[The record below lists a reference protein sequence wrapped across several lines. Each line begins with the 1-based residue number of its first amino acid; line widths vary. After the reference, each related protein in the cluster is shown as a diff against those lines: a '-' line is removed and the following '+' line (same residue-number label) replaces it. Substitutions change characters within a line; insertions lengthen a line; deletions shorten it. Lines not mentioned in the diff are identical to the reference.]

1 VTEDVNMRVISGVA
15 GAALLLV
22 TLGSILRNVVVP
34 RGLGSLLSRA
44 LWKSL
49 HRVLIGLALPV
60 DRYERRDRVLAWL
73 APLILVGELALWLA
87 GVFTAYGLLV
97 HAFSTL
103 TWGTSFREAGSSMFT
118 LGFASN
124 ARSNL
129 NALDFLAA
137 ATGPLIIALQIAYL
151 PTLYGA
157 YNRRETEVTL
167 LQARASEPAW
177 GPELIARQALI
188 GTVDQL
194 RELYVNWERL
204 AADVGESHANYPVLL
219 SFRSPRPYRSWI
231 VGLLA
236 VMDAAALQ
244 LALSPTSAPAAEA
257 RLMLRSAFTGLRD
270 IARVIHLPFDP
281 DPLPDTPIR
290 LSYEEF
296 AEAVKHIE
304 EAGFMT
310 ERSAD
315 EAWPHFRGWRVNY
328 EEIAYALAKK
338 LDAVPAPWSGDRS
351 WRSVPMKPTRPED
364 RRPEA
369 RTEAYREV

>member
-1 VTEDVNMRVISGVA
+1 MRVISGVA

-34 RGLGSLLSRA
+34 RGLGSLLSKG
-44 LWKSL
+44 LW
-49 HRVLIGLALPV
+49 RVLHQVLISLAFPF
-60 DRYERRDRVLAWL
+60 DRYERRDRLLAWL
-73 APLILVGELALWLA
+73 APLVLVGELILWLA
-87 GVFTAYGLLV
+87 FVFTAYALLV
-97 HAFSTL
+97 YAFSTL
-103 TWGTSFREAGSSMFT
+103 SLQTSFREAGSSMFT

-124 ARSNL
+124 ARTNL

-188 GTVDQL
+188 GTIDQL
-194 RELYVNWERL
+194 RDLYLSWERL
-204 AADVGESHANYPVLL
+204 AADIGESHANYPVLL
-219 SFRSPRPYRSWI
+219 AFRSPRPYRSWI

-244 LALSPTSAPAAEA
+244 LALSPSTAPGPEA
-257 RLMLRSAFTGLRD
+257 RLMLRSGFTALRD
-270 IARVIHLPFDP
+270 IARVIRIPFNP
-281 DPLPDTPIR
+281 DPLPDSPIR

-296 AEAVKHIE
+296 ADAVKHLD
-304 EAGFMT
+304 EAGLMT
-310 ERSAD
+310 ERSAE
-315 EAWPHFRGWRVNY
+315 EAWAHFRGWRVNY

-351 WRSVPMKPTRPED
+351 WRSVPMQPNRPAD

-369 RTEAYREV
+369 RTDAYREA

>member
-1 VTEDVNMRVISGVA
+1 MRVISGVA

-34 RGLGSLLSRA
+34 RGLGSLLSKG
-44 LWKSL
+44 LW
-49 HRVLIGLALPV
+49 RVLHQVLISLAFPF
-60 DRYERRDRVLAWL
+60 DRYERRDRLLAWL
-73 APLILVGELALWLA
+73 APLVLVGELILWLA
-87 GVFTAYGLLV
+87 FVFTAYALLV
-97 HAFSTL
+97 YAFSTL
-103 TWGTSFREAGSSMFT
+103 SLQTSFREAGSSMFT

-124 ARSNL
+124 ARTDL
-129 NALDFLAA
+129 NALDFFAA

-188 GTVDQL
+188 GTIDQL
-194 RELYVNWERL
+194 RDLYLSWERL
-204 AADVGESHANYPVLL
+204 AADIGESHANYPVLL
-219 SFRSPRPYRSWI
+219 AFRSPRPYRSWI

-244 LALSPTSAPAAEA
+244 LALSPSTAPGPEA
-257 RLMLRSAFTGLRD
+257 RLMLRSGFTALRD
-270 IARVIHLPFDP
+270 IARVIRIPFNP
-281 DPLPDTPIR
+281 DPLPDSPIR

-296 AEAVKHIE
+296 ADAVKHLD
-304 EAGFMT
+304 EAGLMT
-310 ERSAD
+310 ERSAE
-315 EAWPHFRGWRVNY
+315 EAWAHFRGWRVNY

-351 WRSVPMKPTRPED
+351 WRSVPMKPNRPAD

-369 RTEAYREV
+369 RTDAYRKA